1 MRKHFLKNGL
11 VIGLSLLT
19 LGTVS
24 IPPQA
29 YAAESFIAQEK
40 SIGIVDVNEVLK
52 KVGTYGRHYAGLT
65 SAQQQEIKNAGVHIT
80 TSGYGAAAN
89 AYSTVE
95 VSGKGSFSGVYGAEL
110 IVTTYDV
117 TDENNAQLV
126 NKRTV
131 PIDMD

>member
-19 LGTVS
+19 LGTAS
-24 IPPQA
+24 IPSQA
-29 YAAESFIAQEK
+29 YA
-40 SIGIVDVNEVLK
+40 
-52 KVGTYGRHYAGLT
+52 
-65 SAQQQEIKNAGVHIT
+65 
-80 TSGYGAAAN
+80 
-89 AYSTVE
+89 
-95 VSGKGSFSGVYGAEL
+95 AEL